1 MQVAENLNPIS
12 ILLTIVG
19 FLIVYVLN
27 GIKGE
32 IRETKKE
39 VQHLGTELRGVTAE
53 LDRRVTKIE
62 VRCSKKDAQS

>member
-1 MQVAENLNPIS
+1 MQVSENINAVS
-12 ILLTIVG
+12 ILMTIVG

-39 VQHLGTELRGVTAE
+39 VQHLGVELRGVTAE

>member
-1 MQVAENLNPIS
+1 MDDQTTKNFLEALPG
-12 ILLTIVG
+12 IVG

-39 VQHLGTELRGVTAE
+39 V
-53 LDRRVTKIE
+53 
-62 VRCSKKDAQS
+62 